1 MKKLVTIMLAALLA
15 LSLCACGDKTG
26 KILKDA
32 EVGDIITFG
41 TYEQDNDEA
50 NGKEA
55 IEWKV
60 LAKEENR
67 VLVLSEKVIDCVPFN
82 EEIKSGL
89 TWENSTIRKWL
100 NAEFISSA
108 FSEKEEAR
116 IAETVNKNAPVRD
129 YGIPEMPPTREK
141 VFLISMEEIYEFFPR
156 DTDTVYREETIAFP
170 TEYAKAKGIELRRD
184 GAVMWWLRESTVD
197 EMFGAC
203 ADDLGKRFH
212 RGREMNR
219 TDVGIRP
226 AMWLTI
232 ETE

>member
-1 MKKLVTIMLAALLA
+1 MKKLILIMISAVLA
-15 LSLCACGDKTG
+15 LSFCACSDKTG
-26 KILKDA
+26 KMLKNA

-41 TYEQDNDEA
+41 TYEQDNDET

-67 VLVLSEKVIDCVPFN
+67 VLLLSEKVIDCVPFN
-82 EEIKSGL
+82 EEIKPGL

-100 NAEFISSA
+100 NAEFISAA

-116 IAETVNKNAPVRD
+116 IAEAVNKNAPVHD
-129 YGIPEMPPTREK
+129 YGIPEMPPSREK
-141 VFLISMEEIYEFFPR
+141 VFFISMEEIYEFFPR

-184 GAVMWWLRESTVD
+184 GAVMWWLRESSVD
-197 EMFGAC
+197 IHGAC

-219 TDVGIRP
+219 TDVGLRP

>member
-1 MKKLVTIMLAALLA
+1 MKKLILIMFSMALA

-26 KILKDA
+26 KMLKNA

-41 TYEQDNDEA
+41 TYEQDNDEE

-60 LAKEENR
+60 LAKEENS

-82 EEIKSGL
+82 EELQEGL
-89 TWENSTIRKWL
+89 IWEDSSIREWL
-100 NAEFISSA
+100 DAEFISMA
-108 FSEKEEAR
+108 FSEKEAGR
-116 IAETVNKNAPVRD
+116 IAKNTNKNAPVPD
-129 YGIPEMPPTREK
+129 YGIPEMPATADR
-141 VFLISMEEIYEFFPR
+141 VFLLSMKEILELFPR
-156 DTDTVYREETIAFP
+156 DIDTAYREESIAFP

-197 EMFGAC
+197 KMFGAC

-219 TDVGIRP
+219 TDVGLRP